1 MLCLRRHDEDYLR
14 PFYEGRSRLGT
25 VKHQM
30 SPVSGAWALVAV
42 LILLPSIAFASVPDP
57 M

>member
-1 MLCLRRHDEDYLR
+1 MLCLRRHDEDCPR

-30 SPVSGAWALVAV
+30 SRVSGALALASV
-42 LILLPSIAFASVPDP
+42 LILLPSNAFASVPDP